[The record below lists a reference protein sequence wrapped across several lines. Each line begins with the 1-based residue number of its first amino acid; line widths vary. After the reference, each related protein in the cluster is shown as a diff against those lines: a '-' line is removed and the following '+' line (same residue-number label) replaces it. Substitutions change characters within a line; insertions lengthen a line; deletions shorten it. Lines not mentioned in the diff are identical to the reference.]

1 MGTGNSVRLGH
12 TEPLKT
18 PHLVKLIDFGLCTK
32 AVTSDYDALRDFCG
46 SPGFFAPEML
56 LADSYDGF
64 KADVWS
70 VGCIL
75 LEVRSATTSVY
86 AKGLSMLTK
95 IWCDGQLV
103 LGNAAFSSEWMAIY
117 DLSVLKDHERFADC
131 IRAVRG
137 A

>member
-1 MGTGNSVRLGH
+1 MSSNSSAGSGYADDSRA
-12 TEPLKT
+12 

-32 AVTSDYDALRDFCG
+32 AMTPEYDALRDFCG

-75 LEVRSATTSVY
+75 LEVHPA
-86 AKGLSMLTK
+86 
-95 IWCDGQLV
+95 I
-103 LGNAAFSSEWMAIY
+103 SSIRVGK
-117 DLSVLKDHERFADC
+117 LSVL
-131 IRAVRG
+131 IV
-137 A
+137 